1 MRPGRWHQLI
11 LPRYVISPLSG
22 YYGPC
27 SSCLNTESEIS
38 GRARRR
44 GPSSKVCCR
53 STKYNLRMCRQQLSL
68 SQSFSQKLQ
77 ELIRRGSPRDLAQAQ
92 ELMKQL
98 SGAVS
103 TELSN
108 VVHLSSADTSHW
120 EYAGTRKATRLR
132 GTDQERAGKGAAK
145 GHLAQRYAEQRG
157 PK

>member
-1 MRPGRWHQLI
+1 MRPERWHQPI
-11 LPRYVISPLSG
+11 PPRYFISPLSG
-22 YYGPC
+22 CYGPC

-38 GRARRR
+38 GRARGR
-44 GPSSKVCCR
+44 GSSSKVCCR
-53 STKYNLRMCRQQLSL
+53 STRCILHACAQQLSL
-68 SQSFSQKLQ
+68 SPSFSQKLQ

-103 TELSN
+103 AELSN
-108 VVHLSSADTSHW
+108 LVRLSSAYTSHW
-120 EYAGTRKATRLR
+120 KYAGTRKATRLR

-157 PK
+157 SK